1 MDATVTP
8 QVMTEAQFNA
18 FIDTQGRRADIM
30 QLNRLETERAGVVRQ
45 AWYQAIST
53 VEQRNVRRRL
63 MYQHHKVM
71 KRLGG
76 HRSQSE

>member
-1 MDATVTP
+1 MDTTATP

-30 QLNRLETERAGVVRQ
+30 QLNRLETERECVVRQ
-45 AWYQAIST
+45 AWYQALST

-71 KRLGG
+71 KRLEGY
-76 HRSQSE
+76 HSQG